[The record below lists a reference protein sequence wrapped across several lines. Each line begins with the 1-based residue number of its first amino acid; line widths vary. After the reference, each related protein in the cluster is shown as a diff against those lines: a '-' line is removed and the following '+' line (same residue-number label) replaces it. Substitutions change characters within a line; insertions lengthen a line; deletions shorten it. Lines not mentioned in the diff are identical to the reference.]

1 MHENRRVI
9 DMRTYDTPAQG
20 GRFRIPRS
28 RGAASGLLLVL
39 LGLWGALIPFVGP
52 YFNFAYS
59 PDLPWVWTDARGW
72 LEVLP
77 GAVVVVGGL
86 MLARSGNRATAMLG
100 GWLAVA
106 GGAWFVVGRAFASMV
121 DLGQIGVPAAATPG
135 RTVALE
141 LAFFSGLGALIVL
154 IAGLALGRVSVR
166 SVRDVSHVQRGV
178 VVAEDTPMPDQP
190 TEIIEKEPR
199 HGFRDRMS
207 GMFGR
212 RHHPVPH

>member
-1 MHENRRVI
+1 MRR
-9 DMRTYDTPAQG
+9 YETPTEG

-39 LGLWGALIPFVGP
+39 LGLWGALIPFGGP
-52 YFNFAYS
+52 YFDFAYS
-59 PDLPWVWTDARGW
+59 PDLPWVWTDSRGW

-106 GGAWFVVGRAFASMV
+106 GGAWFIVGRAFASMV
-121 DLGQIGVPAAATPG
+121 DMGQIGVPAAATPG
-135 RTVALE
+135 KTVALE

-154 IAGLALGRVSVR
+154 IAALALGRVSVR
-166 SVRDVSHVQRGV
+166 SVRDVAHVQQRTAAVTEG
-178 VVAEDTPMPDQP
+178 APMPDQP
-190 TEIIEKEPR
+190 TEVIEKEPR
-199 HGFRDRMS
+199 RGMRGRMS